1 MLNFNFVSNFQ
12 FKIFLLSMTVLVHGG
27 CAEPF
32 GFVQHEAE
40 ESLPSL
46 VSEAAKALVHITVG
60 GEVEKGHYSNEELL
74 EHYYG
79 YSQQQELALKLSRRK
94 EGLGSGFF
102 IDVEKGYVVTNQHVV
117 NPDKFDYLKLKLA
130 NGKTYDGELIGR
142 DAASDVAVVA
152 VKDENFDR
160 SGLGQLR
167 FGDSDMLQQ
176 GDTVFAL
183 GAPIGFER
191 TVTAG
196 IVSALNRYP
205 RLIGEQIQI
214 DVETQRGNS
223 GGPLLNMAG
232 EVVGINAWGR
242 HDFKKADGDD
252 LVTLGKVNFAIASNN
267 AQRVVQEL
275 LANGVYDRGRIGV
288 EFQSLPVAMR
298 AYLQLDTYP
307 ELADGR
313 GVLIHRVEQGSPA
326 AKGGLQVGD
335 VVFAIGERRIEKT
348 GELSEAIAN
357 AKPDTK
363 LAIHLLRRGRKGV
376 VNVKVEQRQTDEHK
390 SPLAS
395 KEHISGWGLKVAEI
409 LKDSN
414 FYRRTKRDGLL
425 ILSYPRYSGLR
436 RGDFIVMIDDV
447 AVNSLAQFKQYLE
460 KREEVLLYIERK
472 AGFYSYVLLKKKAD
486 EGKKDKDDDTP

>member
-1 MLNFNFVSNFQ
+1 MLNFNSVSNFQ

-32 GFVQHEAE
+32 GNTQHEVGGDFA
-40 ESLPSL
+40 SL
-46 VSEAAKALVHITVG
+46 VSKSAKALVLITVSG
-60 GEVEKGHYSNEELL
+60 KVQKGHYSNEELL

-79 YSQQQELALKLSRRK
+79 YKQQQELALKSSRRMG
-94 EGLGSGFF
+94 GLGSGFF
-102 IDVEKGYVVTNQHVV
+102 TDVEKGYVVTNQHVV
-117 NPDKFDYLKLKLA
+117 VPDKFDYLKLKLA

-152 VKDENFDR
+152 IKDKNFDR
-160 SGLGQLR
+160 SGLGQLQ
-167 FGDSDMLQQ
+167 FGDSDTLQL
-176 GDTVFAL
+176 GDSVFTL
-183 GAPIGFER
+183 GAPSGYET

-196 IVSALNRYP
+196 IVAGLKRYNP
-205 RLIGEQIQI
+205 WRLGKQIQFDAKI
-214 DVETQRGNS
+214 SGGNS
-223 GGPLLNMAG
+223 GGPLLNTAG
-232 EVVGINAWGR
+232 EVVGINTWG
-242 HDFKKADGDD
+242 DFRF
-252 LVTLGKVNFAIASNN
+252 LGRTIVGSMNFAIASNT
-267 AQRVVQEL
+267 AQQVVQTL
-275 LANGVYDRGRIGV
+275 IADNVYNWGNIGV
-288 EFQSLPVAMR
+288 RLQKLPVTMR
-298 AYLQLDTYP
+298 DYLQLDTYP
-307 ELADGR
+307 EMSDGS
-313 GVLIHRVEQGSPA
+313 GVLVSGVEKDKPA
-326 AKGGLQVGD
+326 AKAGLRAGD
-335 VVFAIGERRIEKT
+335 VVFAIGEKRVANEHDAIN
-348 GELSEAIAN
+348 AIAST
-357 AKPDTK
+357 KPDTK

-395 KEHISGWGLKVAEI
+395 KEYISGWGLKVAEI
-409 LKDSN
+409 LKDST

-460 KREEVLLYIERK
+460 KREEVLLYIEHK